1 MSSSSISS
9 EVGLRSGVE
18 VGSEAVPDTSPRLRL
33 RNGDGTT
40 DQPIV
45 KSSPTETRFC
55 LIEAYKPFAVRPEN
69 PTATHCARKSPKNR
83 LTAASELSAPRHRR
97 VSDQTISTSAPS
109 VFGAA
114 GARAIAQ
121 AGVTWAR
128 RIRLRDL
135 FRLSAAS
142 RLGRHR
148 RLTDFPRHH
157 FPTRQC
163 GAVYPRPR
171 YSRLFFGK
179 LFEIEIVNLTQR
191 YRPNLN
197 KIMRVSYSFSVLTH
211 PLYSASFGELYAR
224 SQSWYAS
231 SGPQTA
237 KLIIHLESIRSD
249 LLSAL
254 RRRVKIH
261 QKVGR
266 RLSNRG
272 WGFARNSRH
281 GERMCPNGTT
291 PYP

>member
-69 PTATHCARKSPKNR
+69 PTVRPATHCARKSPKNR

-128 RIRLRDL
+128 RIRLREICRSGSPLRAGSGVTVDSL
-135 FRLSAAS
+135 TFLDTTFLHDSAEQCTHDRGTRAYFLASCSKSKSLILHNDIAKFEQNNAGVVLILGTHSSTIQCEFRRAVRSVSELVCVLWAANREIDNSS
-142 RLGRHR
+142 RI
-148 RLTDFPRHH
+148 D
-157 FPTRQC
+157 Q
-163 GAVYPRPR
+163 
-171 YSRLFFGK
+171 
-179 LFEIEIVNLTQR
+179 
-191 YRPNLN
+191 
-197 KIMRVSYSFSVLTH
+197 
-211 PLYSASFGELYAR
+211 
-224 SQSWYAS
+224 
-231 SGPQTA
+231 
-237 KLIIHLESIRSD
+237 IR
-249 LLSAL
+249 SAL
-254 RRRVKIH
+254 RTPEK
-261 QKVGR
+261 
-266 RLSNRG
+266 SEDSSE
-272 WGFARNSRH
+272 SRAS
-281 GERMCPNGTT
+281 PQ
-291 PYP
+291 

>member
-1 MSSSSISS
+1 M
-9 EVGLRSGVE
+9 
-18 VGSEAVPDTSPRLRL
+18 
-33 RNGDGTT
+33 
-40 DQPIV
+40 
-45 KSSPTETRFC
+45 
-55 LIEAYKPFAVRPEN
+55 
-69 PTATHCARKSPKNR
+69 
-83 LTAASELSAPRHRR
+83 
-97 VSDQTISTSAPS
+97 
-109 VFGAA
+109 
-114 GARAIAQ
+114 
-121 AGVTWAR
+121 
-128 RIRLRDL
+128 
-135 FRLSAAS
+135 
-142 RLGRHR
+142 
-148 RLTDFPRHH
+148 
-157 FPTRQC
+157 
-163 GAVYPRPR
+163 YPPR

-179 LFEIEIVNLTQR
+179 LFEIEIVIILHNDIAKFEQ
-191 YRPNLN
+191 NN
-197 KIMRVSYSFSVLTH
+197 AGVSYSFSTVLTH

>member
-128 RIRLRDL
+128 RIRLREICRSGSPLRAGSGVTVDSL
-135 FRLSAAS
+135 TFLDTTVLHDSAEQCTHD
-142 RLGRHR
+142 RG
-148 RLTDFPRHH
+148 
-157 FPTRQC
+157 TR
-163 GAVYPRPR
+163 AY
-171 YSRLFFGK
+171 FFGK
-179 LFEIEIVNLTQR
+179 LMFEIEIVNLVHNDIGQ
-191 YRPNLN
+191 
-197 KIMRVSYSFSVLTH
+197 I
-211 PLYSASFGELYAR
+211 
-224 SQSWYAS
+224 
-231 SGPQTA
+231 
-237 KLIIHLESIRSD
+237 
-249 LLSAL
+249 
-254 RRRVKIH
+254 
-261 QKVGR
+261 
-266 RLSNRG
+266 
-272 WGFARNSRH
+272 
-281 GERMCPNGTT
+281 
-291 PYP
+291 

>member
-1 MSSSSISS
+1 MICSGSP
-9 EVGLRSGVE
+9 LRAGSGVT
-18 VGSEAVPDTSPRLRL
+18 VDSLTFLDTTFLHDSAEQCTHDR
-33 RNGDGTT
+33 GT
-40 DQPIV
+40 
-45 KSSPTETRFC
+45 R
-55 LIEAYKPFAVRPEN
+55 AY
-69 PTATHCARKSPKNR
+69 
-83 LTAASELSAPRHRR
+83 
-97 VSDQTISTSAPS
+97 
-109 VFGAA
+109 
-114 GARAIAQ
+114 
-121 AGVTWAR
+121 
-128 RIRLRDL
+128 
-135 FRLSAAS
+135 
-142 RLGRHR
+142 
-148 RLTDFPRHH
+148 
-157 FPTRQC
+157 
-163 GAVYPRPR
+163 
-171 YSRLFFGK
+171 FFGK